1 VSAAELGQ
9 DTIEELRPLAVDR
22 LGVLL
27 GAGASAATGLPGWD
41 TLAERL
47 LARSGVAPDEAT
59 AKSFLAKQ
67 DAMLAAEAARAA
79 CGDWHALIRDALY
92 NGDDEPEPAVLHL
105 AAAALAAR
113 RDPGMVQLHTLNFDP
128 LVGTALRLAL
138 GELGLA
144 IDVHERAESAQG
156 PAGHHVVNHLHGII
170 RAEAGGDARNVI
182 LTLKDFTDLGA
193 TPHPWQVAALQD
205 TIQKGPLILAGT
217 SYRDPDIRQ
226 WLSDIPRDSE
236 VVVLLARQ
244 GLDLDRD
251 TFDRVRVALE
261 EQWRAVDVRPV
272 ALQDH
277 ADAAQALRELP
288 HLGEAGYLSPRDR
301 ARRVWA
307 AHEGSFSAKQQ
318 EQSELLAEDMYRLR
332 THLGAESNLT
342 LWLADGEGNLVRW
355 ASPDR
360 VYVKVG
366 YLRRAAIGFDSPWVA
381 GRCLG
386 RDETL
391 ARDLTGPRG
400 PTQRWK
406 AVVAVPVS
414 VDVAGGP
421 PFSTAVLSSATPGE
435 LGTYDLDAWQ
445 STVVELAAEW
455 GDRLSQP

>member
-1 VSAAELGQ
+1 MSAAELGT
-9 DTIEELRPLAVDR
+9 DTMEELRELAADR
-22 LGVLL
+22 FGVLL
-27 GAGASAATGLPGWD
+27 GAGASAAAGLPGWD

-47 LARSGVAPDEAT
+47 LVRSGVAPDEPT
-59 AKSFLAKQ
+59 AKSFLARQ

-79 CGDWHALIRDALY
+79 AGDWYALVRDALY
-92 NGDDEPEPAVLHL
+92 DGEDEPEPAVLHL
-105 AAAALAAR
+105 AAAALAAQ

-144 IDVHERAESAQG
+144 ADVHERAESAQG
-156 PAGHHVVNHLHGII
+156 PFGHHVVNHLHGIV
-170 RAEAGGDARNVI
+170 RAGVGGDARNVI

-226 WLSDIPRDSE
+226 WLSGIPRDNE

-244 GLDLDRD
+244 GLDLDRA

-261 EQWRAVDVRPV
+261 EQWRAVQVRPI

-288 HLGEAGYLSPRDR
+288 YLHDTSYLAPRDR

-307 AHEGSFSAKQQ
+307 EHAGSFAAKQQ
-318 EQSELLAEDMYRLR
+318 EHNALLADDMDRLR
-332 THLGAESNLT
+332 THLGPESNLT
-342 LWLADGEGNLVRW
+342 LWLADGEGYLVRW
-355 ASPDR
+355 SSPDR
-360 VYVKVG
+360 VYVDAG
-366 YLRRAAIGFDSPWVA
+366 RLRRATIGFDSPWVA

-386 RDETL
+386 RDDTL
-391 ARDLTGPRG
+391 AQDLTGPRG

-414 VDVAGGP
+414 VDVAVGP
-421 PFSTAVLSSATPGE
+421 AFSTAVLSSASPDS
-435 LGTYDLDAWQ
+435 LDMYDVDAWQ